1 MEITLKEAKDIL
13 RYIIKNNSELQ
24 ERGQFP
30 VSVSL
35 CGGCGLGK
43 TSICDQLAQE
53 IGANYVKLNLAMIS
67 DPSDIVGWPNQE
79 FHVCRGD
86 ECEWINAKLIPAYT
100 ENGWTITA
108 ETRMS
113 YAVPEWIQGLDLNKP
128 TILVLD
134 DYTRATPAILQAI
147 MEIVCR
153 QEYIS
158 WRLPKNSTV
167 VLTENPNDGSYSV
180 TEIDSAALSRY
191 LRFNVKFD
199 IDSWAEYAETA
210 KLDNRGINFLLAY
223 HTEIMKENAQHV
235 HPVNARNYTMF
246 INTIAGIK
254 NWDDSKNLALIM
266 QIASA
271 SFPED
276 KDGVVASMFT
286 SFIANKLDKLIT
298 PEDLLLGKWETVAP
312 KIKECVYDDKGK
324 YKPIVASIL
333 HTRLLN
339 YCMYYFDQQGSKTNV
354 IEQRLIDLI
363 KVNDD
368 KNKANLLS
376 DEFLFDIIKQLVSK
390 YKARTNKLLLN
401 AKIRSRIL

>member
-1 MEITLKEAKDIL
+1 
-13 RYIIKNNSELQ
+13 
-24 ERGQFP
+24 
-30 VSVSL
+30 
-35 CGGCGLGK
+35 
-43 TSICDQLAQE
+43 
-53 IGANYVKLNLAMIS
+53 
-67 DPSDIVGWPNQE
+67 
-79 FHVCRGD
+79 
-86 ECEWINAKLIPAYT
+86 
-100 ENGWTITA
+100 
-108 ETRMS
+108 
-113 YAVPEWIQGLDLNKP
+113 
-128 TILVLD
+128 
-134 DYTRATPAILQAI
+134 
-147 MEIVCR
+147 
-153 QEYIS
+153 
-158 WRLPKNSTV
+158 
-167 VLTENPNDGSYSV
+167 
-180 TEIDSAALSRY
+180 
-191 LRFNVKFD
+191 
-199 IDSWAEYAETA
+199 
-210 KLDNRGINFLLAY
+210 
-223 HTEIMKENAQHV
+223 MKENAQHV

-254 NWDDSKNLALIM
+254 NWDDPKNLALIM

-339 YCMYYFDQQGSKTNV
+339 YCMYYFDQKGSKAET
-354 IEQRLIDLI
+354 IEQRLIELI
-363 KVNDD
+363 EVNDD